1 MLEGDWL
8 RNVLEWTGQF
18 TCDFNI
24 KIQMYATS
32 FRILST
38 QVERQIWPTIIQE
51 SRRNIDLF

>member
-1 MLEGDWL
+1 
-8 RNVLEWTGQF
+8 
-18 TCDFNI
+18 
-24 KIQMYATS
+24 MYATS